1 MSSAKGFLWSVVSFV
16 SAAIFGSI
24 PTYLIV
30 TYWQFINAITWE
42 GQPIYTLTLF
52 ILFCWFVTLI
62 LTAIYLVAGI
72 RAIIQRRNED
82 LGIPGGVKGFGAI
95 SSAVVI
101 IFMIIWYVLFNE
113 VAFFS
118 MVPP

>member
-1 MSSAKGFLWSVVSFV
+1 MSAAKGYSWSVISFI

-30 TYWQFINAITWE
+30 TYWQWINSITWE
-42 GQPIYTLTLF
+42 GQPLYTLTLF
-52 ILFCWFVTLI
+52 ILFLWFVSLI
-62 LTAIYLVAGI
+62 LTLIYLVAGV
-72 RAIIQRRNED
+72 RAIVQRKNDD
-82 LGIPGGVKGFGAI
+82 LGIPRGVKWFGAI
-95 SSAVVI
+95 SSAI
-101 IFMIIWYVLFNE
+101 IITFMIVWYVLFNE